1 MNNTARLD
9 KAIEMIVGTF
19 VQVIGKEVSC
29 YLEAYKAK
37 MLMRDILEARW
48 FSSFVRF
55 VIARGNHNWEEF
67 EREPLK
73 VYGFDDYLKMP
84 KKDFLDLVDSPDKR

>member
-19 VQVIGKEVSC
+19 VQFIGKEVSC

-48 FSSFVRF
+48 LSIF
-55 VIARGNHNWEEF
+55 ARVVTPSLPRDKEEL
-67 EREPLK
+67 E
-73 VYGFDDYLKMP
+73 
-84 KKDFLDLVDSPDKR
+84 